1 MTSDNSINLD
11 QGSAP
16 DTVEGPTRFR
26 PPRKMRMARIE
37 HALVRNL
44 LPTTAVASSLP
55 FENGVKSG
63 PFDSIRDNDILMG
76 REKGLNDRKG
86 NLHYHKLLQAAIES
100 YKQLSVQEDKS
111 SFTATFV
118 QEAQKFGR
126 FVQRI
131 PGKKQFIEISD
142 RAAQVKVGQ
151 VCTLVDNNE
160 HDIDGWARV
169 CLAQGTQKDI
179 LPFLVVVAL

>member
-1 MTSDNSINLD
+1 
-11 QGSAP
+11 
-16 DTVEGPTRFR
+16 
-26 PPRKMRMARIE
+26 
-37 HALVRNL
+37 
-44 LPTTAVASSLP
+44 
-55 FENGVKSG
+55 
-63 PFDSIRDNDILMG
+63 MG

-100 YKQLSVQEDKS
+100 YKQLSEQEDKS